1 MSTRRP
7 SNSSTGST
15 RKAAGVMSLG
25 EKVSGEKAAEAATP
39 AAMRREQENAKAR
52 AKIVNAARKL
62 FVKRGFD
69 AVSMRDIAK
78 AAGYTPGALYVHF
91 ADKLQLIHAMMQ
103 QDFRSFDDATT
114 NVMQIADPVA
124 RLRVLAQGYVRFALA
139 HPHHYKLMFMTE
151 PPDFVAEMERDD
163 NCMFADADREGY
175 NACRHTVADCISQK
189 RFLPQYD
196 NVETVAQMCWGCVHG
211 VVSLYITHGKLPWAR
226 FTDPL
231 RSAMLAI
238 DAHMSGLTGT
248 RIGDTLSGDTR

>member
-1 MSTRRP
+1 
-7 SNSSTGST
+7 
-15 RKAAGVMSLG
+15 MSLG
-25 EKVSGEKAAEAATP
+25 EKVSGERAVEAATP